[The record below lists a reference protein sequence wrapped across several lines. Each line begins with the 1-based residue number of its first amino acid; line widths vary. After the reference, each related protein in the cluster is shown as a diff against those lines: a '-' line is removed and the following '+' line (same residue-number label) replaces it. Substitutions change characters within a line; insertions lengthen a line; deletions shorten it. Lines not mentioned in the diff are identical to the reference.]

1 MCYQTFKS
9 NQFQSK
15 HFNINKNLIFLS
27 NLKQITKL
35 RNALARYASTASPN
49 QAAAQAKV
57 EEKKSIKTS
66 REKAVVSTSFAMN
79 IFRGQ
84 LVLNEMFPYPDV
96 MNEEQRETLQAL
108 VDPFAKFMEEKN
120 DATKNDALEKIPD
133 EVIQGLKEMGAFG
146 LQVPTELNGLGL
158 SNTQYA
164 RLVEV
169 VGGHDLGV
177 GITLGAHQSIG
188 YKGITL
194 FGTKEQK
201 EKYLPKLAAG
211 DIFAA
216 FALTEPQSGSGK
228 LTEFNI
234 KTNQH

>member
-1 MCYQTFKS
+1 
-9 NQFQSK
+9 
-15 HFNINKNLIFLS
+15 
-27 NLKQITKL
+27 
-35 RNALARYASTASPN
+35 
-49 QAAAQAKV
+49 
-57 EEKKSIKTS
+57 
-66 REKAVVSTSFAMN
+66 
-79 IFRGQ
+79 
-84 LVLNEMFPYPDV
+84 MFPYPDV
-96 MNEEQRETLQAL
+96 MNEEQRDNLQSL

-133 EVIQGLKEMGAFG
+133 DVIQGLKEMGAFG

-194 FGTKEQK
+194 FGTPEQK

-228 LTEFNI
+228 LNKLNI
-234 KTNQH
+234 KTNQY